1 LTDSARLA
9 RAALLTGLAF
19 AAIAIGFPLVS
30 NWVIGRFGVRALA
43 ATMIA
48 ISLACLRPVS
58 SALPSELSFRAVDT
72 AGLFALATA
81 ALATGERAFLLL
93 LPAWLYAALAR
104 ISLASLR
111 GGGSAIERFVRQMH
125 PYAPD
130 FIRPYCRR
138 VTWLWAALFGANAVA
153 IAALALVAPL
163 PWWQA
168 YTGWITWAAFAVITA
183 VEFVV
188 RKAHFRIYDGG
199 PIDSVFE
206 RLFPA
211 ERTEMGRRAS
221 AYKVQM
227 RRSLG
232 MPERRH

>member
-9 RAALLTGLAF
+9 RSALLAGLAF
-19 AAIAIGFPLVS
+19 AAIAIGFPLFAE
-30 NWVIGRFGVRALA
+30 WVIARFGVRVLAGTMLAVSAISLRGVTAAVPRELAFQPLDTAVLLALA
-43 ATMIA
+43 A
-48 ISLACLRPVS
+48 
-58 SALPSELSFRAVDT
+58 LS
-72 AGLFALATA
+72 
-81 ALATGERAFLLL
+81 LATGERVFLLL

-104 ISLASLR
+104 IFARSLR
-111 GGGSAIERFVRQMH
+111 DGGSLIERFVRVMQ

-130 FIRPYCRR
+130 FVRPYCRR
-138 VTWLWAALFGANAVA
+138 VTVLWAALFALNAVA
-153 IAALALVAPL
+153 VAALALFAPL
-163 PWWQA
+163 AWWHA
-168 YTGWITWAAFAVITA
+168 YTGWITWAAFAVITG

-199 PIDSVFE
+199 PIDSFFE

-221 AYKVQM
+221 AYKIQM